1 MNRRAR
7 WPVTTA
13 NGQKIMTDQE
23 AEETV
28 DIGDDD
34 ASAASA
40 ERTAEPAPEWLI
52 DFRRS
57 GFPKGF
63 YRSGDG
69 YGIVFAERSAD
80 TLVVSFDNLSSARD
94 DAIDRTPWGYGFV
107 AKNGWSQLGV
117 MTFAP
122 DWFRNAELLDYL
134 QNLAKSGFLKR
145 FKTVVMTGTSMGGYG
160 ACAFA
165 SLAPGCT
172 VIAFSPQSTLKKDLV
187 PWEKRFSSG
196 RRADWSGPFAD
207 GAQESLAASKV
218 FVLYDQHFP
227 EDVAHADR
235 FTGNNVVK
243 LKARYSGHKSAL
255 FLRRAGL
262 LSTIVRDTVEG
273 RMSEQR
279 FYEVYR
285 GGRALPWYMNAVAA
299 RLCDTNRHRLLPR
312 MSRAV
317 SKLGFDQIARSVIG
331 RAVEAGVMA
340 PPPQSRPQV
349 RPQQPRPAQT
359 AQPGHPARGAKP
371 APQSA
376 PRARPAPKFQPA
388 DTDTAPAHHD
398 DPVDLYM
405 SDPNLPPLQKT
416 DPAPWQSSSE
426 SADAAVSDLPK
437 PVWHIPRR
445 PRKTDDESL

>member
-1 MNRRAR
+1 MNRRAG
-7 WPVTTA
+7 WPVETA
-13 NGQKIMTDQE
+13 NRQKIMTDHE

-34 ASAASA
+34 TSAAGA
-40 ERTAEPAPEWLI
+40 ERSVEPAPEWLI

-145 FKTVVMTGTSMGGYG
+145 FKTVVMTGTSMGGYA

-172 VIAFSPQSTLKKDLV
+172 VVAFSPQSTLKKELV

-235 FTGNNVVK
+235 FTGSNVVK

-279 FYEVYR
+279 FYEIYR

-312 MSRAV
+312 MSQAV
-317 SKLGFDQIARSVIG
+317 GKLGFEQIARSVVG

-340 PPPQSRPQV
+340 
-349 RPQQPRPAQT
+349 RPQQARPAQK
-359 AQPGHPARGAKP
+359 AQPGRPAQGRPA
-371 APQSA
+371 APQARRA
-376 PRARPAPKFQPA
+376 PRFQSA
-388 DTDTAPAHHD
+388 DPETAQIVHE

-405 SDPNLPPLQKT
+405 SDPNLPPLEKT
-416 DPAPWQSSSE
+416 DPAPWQSLSE
-426 SADAAVSDLPK
+426 TSGTAASDLPK

-445 PRKTDDESL
+445 PRKGDDENL

>member
-1 MNRRAR
+1 MNRRATG
-7 WPVTTA
+7 PVTTA
-13 NGQKIMTDQE
+13 NGHRIMTDQE

-34 ASAASA
+34 ASEQAA
-40 ERTAEPAPEWLI
+40 ERVAEPAPEWLI

-122 DWFRNAELLDYL
+122 DWFRNGELLDYL
-134 QNLAKSGFLKR
+134 QNLADSGFLKR
-145 FKTVVMTGTSMGGYG
+145 FRTVVMTGTSMGGYA

-172 VIAFSPQSTLKKDLV
+172 VIAFSPQSTLKKELV

-207 GAQESLAASKV
+207 GAQESLAAGKV
-218 FVLYDQHFP
+218 LLLYDPHFA

-235 FTGNNVVK
+235 FTGDNVVR

-262 LSTIVRDTVEG
+262 LSTIVRETVEG

-279 FYEVYR
+279 FYEIYR
-285 GGRALPWYMNAVAA
+285 AGRALPWYVNAVAG
-299 RLCDTNRHRLLPR
+299 RLAETNRHRLLPR

-317 SKLGFDQIARSVIG
+317 SKLGFEQISRSVVA
-331 RAVEAGVMA
+331 RAVEAGVMEA
-340 PPPQSRPQV
+340 PPPPQRQAPRPNQPAQSTG
-349 RPQQPRPAQT
+349 QPRPPRASAVPRRHPAARVKPAET
-359 AQPGHPARGAKP
+359 VPAQPEPEE
-371 APQSA
+371 
-376 PRARPAPKFQPA
+376 
-388 DTDTAPAHHD
+388 T
-398 DPVDLYM
+398 VDLYL
-405 SDPNLPPLQKT
+405 SDPDLPPLENV
-416 DPAPWQSSSE
+416 DPAPWQVTR
-426 SADAAVSDLPK
+426 AQTVGTQTAGANAADLPK

-445 PRKTDDESL
+445 LRKADQNNN

>member
-1 MNRRAR
+1 
-7 WPVTTA
+7 
-13 NGQKIMTDQE
+13 MTDQE

-34 ASAASA
+34 ASAQGA
-40 ERTAEPAPEWLI
+40 ERVAEPAPEWLI

-69 YGIVFAERSAD
+69 YGIVFSERSAD

-134 QNLAKSGFLKR
+134 QNLAQSGFLKR
-145 FKTVVMTGTSMGGYG
+145 FRTVVMTGTSMGGYA

-172 VIAFSPQSTLKKDLV
+172 VIAFSPQSTLKKELV

-207 GAQESLAASKV
+207 GAQESLAADKV
-218 FVLYDQHFP
+218 LLLYDPHFA

-235 FTGNNVVK
+235 FAGDNVVR

-262 LSTIVRDTVEG
+262 LSTIVRETVEG
-273 RMSEQR
+273 TMSEQR
-279 FYEVYR
+279 FYEIYR
-285 GGRALPWYMNAVAA
+285 AGRALPWYMNAVAG
-299 RLCDTNRHRLLPR
+299 RLADTNRHRLLPR
-312 MSRAV
+312 MSRAL
-317 SKLGFDQIARSVIG
+317 SKLGFEQISRSVVG
-331 RAVEAGVMA
+331 RAVEAGVMEPPA
-340 PPPQSRPQV
+340 PPQRRAQPPRPQTPRPQASQPQTPQSKPQFK
-349 RPQQPRPAQT
+349 PAQ
-359 AQPGHPARGAKP
+359 AVPARP
-371 APQSA
+371 EPEE
-376 PRARPAPKFQPA
+376 
-388 DTDTAPAHHD
+388 T
-398 DPVDLYM
+398 VDLYM
-405 SDPNLPPLQKT
+405 SDPDLPPLEKV
-416 DPAPWQSSSE
+416 DPAPWQSIGQAAG
-426 SADAAVSDLPK
+426 ADVANLPK
-437 PVWHIPRR
+437 PVWHIPKR
-445 PRKTDDESL
+445 PRKPAPDAE

>member
-1 MNRRAR
+1 
-7 WPVTTA
+7 
-13 NGQKIMTDQE
+13 MTDQE

-34 ASAASA
+34 ASEQAA
-40 ERTAEPAPEWLI
+40 ERVAEPAPEWLI

-122 DWFRNAELLDYL
+122 DWFRNGELLDYL
-134 QNLAKSGFLKR
+134 QNLADSRFLKR
-145 FKTVVMTGTSMGGYG
+145 FRTVVMTGTSMGGYA

-165 SLAPGCT
+165 SLAPCCT
-172 VIAFSPQSTLKKDLV
+172 VIAFSPQSTLKKELV

-207 GAQESLAASKV
+207 GAQESLAAGKV
-218 FVLYDQHFP
+218 LLLYDPHFA

-235 FTGNNVVK
+235 FTGDNVVR

-262 LSTIVRDTVEG
+262 LSTIVRETVEG

-279 FYEVYR
+279 FYEIYR
-285 GGRALPWYMNAVAA
+285 AGRALPWYVNAVAG
-299 RLCDTNRHRLLPR
+299 RLAETNRHRLLPR

-317 SKLGFDQIARSVIG
+317 SKLGFEQISRSVVA
-331 RAVEAGVMA
+331 RAVEAGVMEA
-340 PPPQSRPQV
+340 PPPPQRQAPGPINRPN
-349 RPQQPRPAQT
+349 QPASPARPAQ
-359 AQPGHPARGAKP
+359 AQPSGG
-371 APQSA
+371 
-376 PRARPAPKFQPA
+376 ARPHRSSPSK
-388 DTDTAPAHHD
+388 
-398 DPVDLYM
+398 
-405 SDPNLPPLQKT
+405 PP
-416 DPAPWQSSSE
+416 PPSRS
-426 SADAAVSDLPK
+426 
-437 PVWHIPRR
+437 
-445 PRKTDDESL
+445 PRKRSICI